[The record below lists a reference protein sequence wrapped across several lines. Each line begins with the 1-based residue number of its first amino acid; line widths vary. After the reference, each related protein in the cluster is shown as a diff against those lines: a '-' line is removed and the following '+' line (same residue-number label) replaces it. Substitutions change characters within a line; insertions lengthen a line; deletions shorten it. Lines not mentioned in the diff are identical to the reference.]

1 MRSPR
6 RKAPSV
12 PASLQRSASASNRR
26 FSLPE
31 NWRRLAIAT
40 TSGSRRAAASD
51 AVSPVALRAPSATA
65 SEEEPNDPFIED
77 FSNEV
82 MCMSY
87 LYSKLPETGVSPHI
101 GTGALQEPSRPG
113 RANIWH
119 LSMHTR
125 ACTAGLRP
133 KQTCSNIFASAHLQS
148 TKRCLRSNAQGSS
161 ADSAASLAVSKCSL
175 IQNTCRSYDE
185 PRSTSQNLC
194 EEVLGQKLL
203 DFTDRVESCRCCSDL
218 SASPSLGIR
227 HRDC

>member
-40 TSGSRRAAASD
+40 TSGSRRAAASE
-51 AVSPVALRAPSATA
+51 AVSPAALRASSATA

-87 LYSKLPETGVSPHI
+87 LYSKLPETVVSPHI
-101 GTGALQEPSRPG
+101 GTGGNQAKMAVGGTGGGWTETGTLDGLGHKLEALLVRQLDPEID
-113 RANIWH
+113 A
-119 LSMHTR
+119 LS
-125 ACTAGLRP
+125 
-133 KQTCSNIFASAHLQS
+133 
-148 TKRCLRSNAQGSS
+148 
-161 ADSAASLAVSKCSL
+161 
-175 IQNTCRSYDE
+175 
-185 PRSTSQNLC
+185 
-194 EEVLGQKLL
+194 
-203 DFTDRVESCRCCSDL
+203 DRIGELL
-218 SASPSLGIR
+218 SAGWSRVRVVTDHGWLLLPGGLPKVELSPHLVATKWSRCAAVKGGSTPNIPTYPWYW
-227 HRDC
+227 